1 MKLCNCGSGE
11 HSWWI
16 ERPYYGGLYVARVCS
31 KCEEEKLSKYRLE
44 VNEQPAT
51 PLSTRT

>member
-1 MKLCNCGSGE
+1 MKLCDCGSGE
-11 HSWWI
+11 HSWWENDARGI
-16 ERPYYGGLYVARVCS
+16 PLARVCR

-44 VNEQPAT
+44 VNEQPAN